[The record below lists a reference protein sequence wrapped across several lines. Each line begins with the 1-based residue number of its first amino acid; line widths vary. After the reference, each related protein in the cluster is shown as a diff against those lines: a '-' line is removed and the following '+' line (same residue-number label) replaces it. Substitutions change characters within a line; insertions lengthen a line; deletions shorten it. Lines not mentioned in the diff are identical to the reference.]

1 MTRKEEIKMTTT
13 TETTIEIAP
22 KPRFERRLPQPYYV
36 VVDDWLEK
44 LGEKSYLLWFKLL
57 TKVDRTEGDKM
68 TVKYTQAKLAKSL
81 GMSKPTL
88 VKLLKPLYE
97 YGFILYKEWQAP
109 NGNIAEN
116 IVVFEAPNNVEGN
129 LSRPLEKVRD
139 WEKRT
144 EEKFDFTK
152 KGGRKKQEVKEEANV
167 DIDTDIE
174 VKDEVETE
182 IELDEKVKLTID
194 LNENKLVKN
203 EVNLHKLKEWASST
217 KEPVDTVV
225 KVVRN
230 MANYPEPIKAMKT
243 FINGGIKK
251 INEAKEAEAKKAEY
265 VPNIVMM
272 NWLEEQA

>member
-1 MTRKEEIKMTTT
+1 
-13 TETTIEIAP
+13 
-22 KPRFERRLPQPYYV
+22 
-36 VVDDWLEK
+36 
-44 LGEKSYLLWFKLL
+44 
-57 TKVDRTEGDKM
+57 
-68 TVKYTQAKLAKSL
+68 
-81 GMSKPTL
+81 MSKPTL

-116 IVVFEAPNNVEGN
+116 IIVYEAPNNDRTN
-129 LSRPLEKVRD
+129 LMLPLVKVRD

-152 KGGRKKQEVKEEANV
+152 KGGRPKKETKEEVNVNV
-167 DIDTDIE
+167 DTNI
-174 VKDEVETE
+174 EVETE

-225 KVVRN
+225 KVIRN

-251 INEAKEAEAKKAEY
+251 INEAKEAEARKAEY